1 MNFEIAKEKA
11 IKYIGISKKT
21 EYEVV
26 TKLKNIGV
34 SEDIIQNVICYLKDL
49 EYINDSDYVDAYIRQ
64 CMRLQKYSIF
74 EISQKLIHKGI
85 DKELIDEKLSI
96 LHEENY
102 EKDVVERLLEFKL
115 KDMEDMKIRQYLYRR
130 GFKYYVGD

>member
-49 EYINDSDYVDAYIRQ
+49 EYINDSDYVDAYIRH